1 MRPLALLL
9 PALALVGC
17 CCERP
22 CAPRCDPCARP
33 ATMALPA
40 AAADP
45 MRVSV
50 GAGLRVKVPESTAP
64 LPMDVAAPSKL
75 TVYDVRDLVASAGG
89 NETLLADLKP
99 VLPPDAQA
107 FTQGEATIV
116 VKTTAA
122 GQDAADRWLGDRRR
136 AVTPVMVA
144 HAVFDLTATTPIDAL
159 MEALRAALPA
169 GTQVNQQGTGTLIIK
184 ATPAVQQSAQRWLE
198 DRRSAATPP
207 K

>member
-9 PALALVGC
+9 PALALGGC

-22 CAPRCDPCARP
+22 CAPHCDPCARP
-33 ATMALPA
+33 ATMALRAPA
-40 AAADP
+40 P
-45 MRVSV
+45 
-50 GAGLRVKVPESTAP
+50 AP
-64 LPMDVAAPSKL
+64 QAAPVTLK
-75 TVYDVRDLVASAGG
+75 VYEVRDLVATSGG
-89 NETLLADLKP
+89 NEKLLADLKP
-99 VLPPDAQA
+99 VLPADAQA

-122 GQDAADRWLGDRRR
+122 GQEAADRWLGDRRR

-144 HAVFDLTATTPIDAL
+144 HSVFDLTGSTPIDAL
-159 MEALRAALPA
+159 TEALRAALPA
-169 GTQVNQQGTGTLIIK
+169 GTQVNQQGTGTLVIK
-184 ATPAVQQSAQRWLE
+184 ATPAVQKSAQRWLE